1 MMRNLFFSIGICTL
15 LSSMSCMNSSNN
27 TNQDNVGQQSGDNSS
42 FSAVEVEI
50 LNDKAK
56 GILDEKVEGAVIADK
71 FIWSEG
77 PLWIDDKEMLL
88 FSDVPANVIY
98 LWTQEEGLS
107 EYLKPAGMTT
117 AHEHDKEPGPNGLI
131 LNHQGELVICQHGDH
146 ALSIMDAP
154 IENPQV
160 KFKVLASKYQGKRLN
175 SPNDVII
182 DKKGQY
188 YFTDPDY
195 GLAKI
200 EDKELS
206 FNGVFKIDKAGKL
219 KLLIDSISH
228 PNGLAFSPD
237 EQNLYI
243 ANSNH
248 DSPVIYKYRLD
259 QNGDILDGGV
269 FFDFK
274 PLLDRGPGGPDGFK
288 VDSNGNIY
296 TSGPGGVWIINQEG
310 EPLARLITEN
320 RVSNCALSKDEKTL
334 FVTNTDKVLKIK
346 LKN

>member
-1 MMRNLFFSIGICTL
+1 MEKFFISAGIFTL
-15 LSSMSCMNSSNN
+15 ISLSSCMNSPSSSNQDKSGQQPAEN
-27 TNQDNVGQQSGDNSS
+27 TN
-42 FSAVEVEI
+42 FTTVEVEI

-56 GILDEKVEGAVIADK
+56 DILDENIKGTVIADN

-77 PLWIDDKEMLL
+77 PLWIDDKELLL

-98 LWTQEEGLS
+98 QWTPEDGLS

-117 AHEHDKEPGPNGLI
+117 PHEHDKEPGPNGLI

-146 ALSIMDAP
+146 ALSIMNAP
-154 IENPQV
+154 IEAPQV
-160 KFKVLASKYQGKRLN
+160 KFKVLANEYQGKRLN

-195 GLAKI
+195 GLAKA
-200 EDKELS
+200 EDKELP
-206 FNGVFKIDKAGKL
+206 FNGVFKIDNSGIL
-219 KLLIDSISH
+219 ELLIDTISH

-248 DSPVIYKYRLD
+248 DSPIIYKYRLD
-259 QNGDILDGGV
+259 HNGDILDGGV

-288 VDSNGNIY
+288 VDSSGNIY
-296 TSGPGGVWIINQEG
+296 TSGPGGVWIISPEG

-334 FVTNTDKVLKIK
+334 FVTNTDKVLQIK